1 MSSTPMLSILGRPS
15 SFNDLAATLRPAA
28 AYVSAIQVSVS
39 AMKSS
44 TAPRLQVG
52 EARRGFT
59 WVDGV
64 VMLALLTVFCS
75 ALHFD
80 KGMLAHFDASG
91 QPAIDP

>member
-1 MSSTPMLSILGRPS
+1 VAHSAGSRKRR
-15 SFNDLAATLRPAA
+15 TLRLHDDLDL
-28 AYVSAIQVSVS
+28 YGQVSVS

-52 EARRGFT
+52 KTRRGFT

-64 VMLALLTVFCS
+64 VMLALLTVFWS
-75 ALHFD
+75 ALHFG